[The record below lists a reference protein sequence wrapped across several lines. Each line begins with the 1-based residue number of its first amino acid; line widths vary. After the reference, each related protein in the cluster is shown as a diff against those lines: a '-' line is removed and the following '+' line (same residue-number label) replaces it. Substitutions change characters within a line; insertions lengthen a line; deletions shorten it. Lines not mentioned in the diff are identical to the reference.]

1 VGRWLGVWGMGERVS
16 RRGGGMEDG
25 GDGGEGVEETFVGRR
40 VVTSSVKSEGRPRRD
55 LLWRH
60 CDF

>member
-1 VGRWLGVWGMGERVS
+1 MGERVS